1 MKVIVLDTS
10 AIIRLYIPDGPLPEG
25 LIEGITSAQS
35 AEASILIPE
44 LALAEVA
51 QVIWKNEQLG
61 YINSTEAKEIISA
74 VLELPIEIVG
84 HFDLIFDTLSIARQ
98 HGLTIYDSLFL
109 ALARKKKATL
119 ITADEQLE
127 KTFQNIIS
135 LSR

>member
-1 MKVIVLDTS
+1 MI
-10 AIIRLYIPDGPLPEG
+10 YF
-25 LIEGITSAQS
+25 
-35 AEASILIPE
+35 
-44 LALAEVA
+44 A
-51 QVIWKNEQLG
+51 QVIWKNEKLG

-84 HFDLIFDTLSIARQ
+84 HFDLIFDSLSIARQ